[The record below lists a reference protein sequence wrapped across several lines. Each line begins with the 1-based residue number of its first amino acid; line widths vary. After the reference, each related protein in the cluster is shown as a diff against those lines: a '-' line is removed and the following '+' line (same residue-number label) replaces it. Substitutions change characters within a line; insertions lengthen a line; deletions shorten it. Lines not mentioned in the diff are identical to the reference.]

1 MGHFAKVEN
10 GVVTN
15 VIVADQ
21 EDIVGL
27 DGQWIQTS
35 YNTWGGVHSQGGV
48 PLRKNYAGIGFLYD
62 AERDAFILPKPYA
75 SWVLNEDT
83 CLWDAPVAMPTD
95 GGRYTWNE
103 DTQNWDAVPETT
115 A

>member
-83 CLWDAPVAMPTD
+83 CLWDAPVAMPND
-95 GGRYTWNE
+95 GGQYTWNE
-103 DTQNWDAVPETT
+103 LNQTWDAVPDQLP
-115 A
+115 